1 MTAEELTESGGSEL
15 ETAKETPAGIVLR
28 SHEDIQQWLTE
39 YLAFLLEEK
48 PEAIDVKLTFDSYGI
63 DSAAAVSL
71 VADLEDWM
79 GLELDPTIVYDYPTV
94 AELSDFLIGRQD
106 DGAA

>member
-1 MTAEELTESGGSEL
+1 MTTEGLTEKGGSETQ
-15 ETAKETPAGIVLR
+15 TAKETLTGKVRR
-28 SHEDIQQWLTE
+28 SREEIGQWLTE

-48 PEAIDVKLTFDSYGI
+48 PETIDVKLSFDSYGI
-63 DSAAAVSL
+63 DSATAVSL

-94 AELSDFLIGRQD
+94 TELGDFLVGRQD
-106 DGAA
+106 GGAA